1 MDPLLKTQVA
11 QQSFEEC
18 DKFNFSPIRIF
29 WTKLYTDLKQTYL
42 CYYCCGQCNMALG
55 YICIFINFFRSVVGL
70 CIGCY
75 LNISSDLPLV
85 QYSSMWHFL
94 FFFFF
99 GSVRLAKVFLFI
111 LHKFCSSSLF
121 HFSSSAC
128 ANVQKK
134 KPSKTPGSQSYSHTL
149 FQFPNQ
155 SWISPS
161 L

>member
-1 MDPLLKTQVA
+1 
-11 QQSFEEC
+11 
-18 DKFNFSPIRIF
+18 
-29 WTKLYTDLKQTYL
+29 
-42 CYYCCGQCNMALG
+42 MALG

-85 QYSSMWHFL
+85 QYLSMWHFL

-128 ANVQKK
+128 ANVKK
-134 KPSKTPGSQSYSHTL
+134 KKNFQKSRIAVVQPLSFNSPTNLESHLHYNSHSVSSRSGEYHYPLQSRRQRRTL
-149 FQFPNQ
+149 ITKFQ
-155 SWISPS
+155 
-161 L
+161 